1 MAVTPMK
8 VRKMTKKNEGGRSLA
23 PRASK
28 AIDEP
33 AETTLCDPITV
44 AMEIAAGNDPSVAE
58 LVAFR
63 RQPLDLKNAARNA
76 KNLHSEEFRVWLA
89 RESGDD
95 IGEAVC
101 GGLEIMSISL
111 IALVALWPADDLDA
125 ADAKLALDAR
135 TGVQLHRREKDF
147 DGSMDATTARRIRW
161 RRGAFAV
168 PSLILPPA
176 PAAPQSDDRGLSAWP
191 LERFDLVEGLPLRGG
206 VPAFADRQVV
216 EWSRFARSAP
226 DLDALLQRAA
236 KMFETCDRL
245 LELAGR
251 GPANASE
258 LMVAAEGAR
267 LMGYLAVCQVMIWPV
282 HNKDALA
289 TKKQVVALI
298 NRRGEAGD
306 PPSMQSA
313 VRHVT
318 AEAAWIKTL
327 PYDARDRLQFD
338 WNELV

>member
-8 VRKMTKKNEGGRSLA
+8 VPKMTRKNEGGRSLA
-23 PRASK
+23 PCASR

-33 AETTLCDPITV
+33 AEITLRDPITV
-44 AMEIAAGNDPSVAE
+44 AMEIAAGDDPSVAE

-63 RQPLDLKNAARNA
+63 RQPIDLKNAARNA

-95 IGEAVC
+95 ITESVC

-125 ADAKLALDAR
+125 AEAKLALDAR

-147 DGSMDATTARRIRW
+147 DGSMDAKTARRIRW
-161 RRGAFAV
+161 RRGAFTV
-168 PSLILPPA
+168 PSLMLPPGPIA
-176 PAAPQSDDRGLSAWP
+176 PKSEDRGLSSWP
-191 LERFDLVEGLPLRGG
+191 LERFDLVEHLPKRGG
-206 VPAFADRQVV
+206 PPAFADRQVV
-216 EWSRFARSAP
+216 QWSRFARSAP
-226 DLDALLQRAA
+226 DLDGRLQRAE

-258 LMVAAEGAR
+258 LTVAAEGAR
-267 LMGYLAVCQVMIWPV
+267 LMAYLAACQVMLWPV
-282 HNKDALA
+282 HNRDALA
-289 TKKQVVALI
+289 IKKQVVALI
-298 NRRGEAGD
+298 NKRGEAGD
-306 PPSMQSA
+306 PPAMQSA

>member
-1 MAVTPMK
+1 
-8 VRKMTKKNEGGRSLA
+8 MTKMNEGGRSIA
-23 PRASK
+23 PRSSK
-28 AIDEP
+28 AIHEP
-33 AETTLCDPITV
+33 ADTTLRDPIAV
-44 AMEIAAGNDPSVAE
+44 AMEVAAGDDPSVAE

-63 RQPLDLKNAARNA
+63 RQPLDLKNAAWNA

-89 RESGDD
+89 RESGDE
-95 IGEAVC
+95 IAEAVC
-101 GGLEIMSISL
+101 GGLKIMSISL
-111 IALVALWPADDLDA
+111 IALVALWPADDLA
-125 ADAKLALDAR
+125 AAEAKLALDAR
-135 TGVQLHRREKDF
+135 TGVQLHKREKDF
-147 DGSMDATTARRIRW
+147 GGSVDAQTARRIRW

-168 PSLILPPA
+168 PALILPPA

-191 LERFDLVEGLPLRGG
+191 LVRFDLVGHLPKRGG
-206 VPAFADRQVV
+206 PPAFADRQVV

-226 DLDALLQRAA
+226 DLDGLLLRAA
-236 KMFETCDRL
+236 KMFEICDRL

-251 GPANASE
+251 GPGNASE

-267 LMGYLAVCQVMIWPV
+267 LMGYLAACQVMIWPV
-282 HNKDALA
+282 HNRDALA
-289 TKKQVVALI
+289 IKKQVVALV

-306 PPSMQSA
+306 PPAMQSA

>member
-1 MAVTPMK
+1 
-8 VRKMTKKNEGGRSLA
+8 MTKMNEGGRSLA
-23 PRASK
+23 PRSSK

-33 AETTLCDPITV
+33 TDTSLRDPIAV
-44 AMEIAAGNDPSVAE
+44 AMEVAAGDDPSVAE

-63 RQPLDLKNAARNA
+63 RQPLDLKTAARNA
-76 KNLHSEEFRVWLA
+76 KNVHSEEFRVWLA
-89 RESGDD
+89 RESGDEL
-95 IGEAVC
+95 GEAVC

-125 ADAKLALDAR
+125 AEAKLALDAR

-147 DGSMDATTARRIRW
+147 EGSTEAQTARRIRW

-191 LERFDLVEGLPLRGG
+191 LERFDLVEHLPKRGG
-206 VPAFADRQVV
+206 PPAFANRQVV

-226 DLDALLQRAA
+226 NLDELLRRAA
-236 KMFETCDRL
+236 KMFEICDRL

-251 GPANASE
+251 GPVNASE

-267 LMGYLAVCQVMIWPV
+267 LMGYLAACQVMIWPI
-282 HNKDALA
+282 HNRHALA
-289 TKKQVVALI
+289 TKREIVALI

-313 VRHVT
+313 VRHIT

-327 PYDARDRLQFD
+327 PYDARDRLQFE
-338 WNELV
+338 WSELV